1 MEHNVLWQV
10 VMLLAAA
17 VVAVAIC
24 KRYRLPSALAYFVIG
39 AVVGPEGLQLIPHI
53 EDVRFL
59 AEFGVVFLL
68 FTVGLE
74 FSLPI
79 LMAMKRVVLG
89 LGTAQVAVTT
99 AVVGAVAW
107 LSGLSGAAAVVLGG
121 MLAMSSTAIVI
132 RQLTEQLEIN
142 SRHGRLA
149 VGILLFQDLA
159 VVPFLI
165 LIPALASGGTSSLSS
180 ELFLALVKGIVVILI
195 MMWLGYKL
203 LRPLFRVIASF
214 HSAELFTLTALLFAL
229 AAAWITQQSGLSMAL
244 GGFLAGMM
252 IGETEFKHQVEA
264 DIRPFRDVLMGLFF
278 VSIGMLLNLPVIA
291 TNLHWIVLLLIA
303 ITLFKIVSIMAV
315 TMADG
320 TPKGVALRT
329 GVVLGQAGEFGLALL
344 MLAFASGLFSDRDTH
359 IIAAT
364 MVLSMALA
372 PFLLQKNGALAKK
385 FCAESYGRNR
395 QEILD
400 DIHSA
405 SQGLAG
411 HVIICGY
418 GRTGQNIAHL
428 LEQEGFQYVAL
439 DLDASRVNEARE
451 AGELATYG
459 DSTHLNI
466 LQAAGLPAA
475 RAVVITYDDVP
486 AAEKVLTNV
495 RNVRPDIP
503 ILVRTSDD
511 SALER
516 LQKAGATEVVPETFE
531 AALMLGSHLFLLL
544 NLPVSRILR
553 RLQAVRNDRYHL
565 LRAFFPG
572 QDVNSVEESE
582 SFKERLHSVTLPLK
596 AFAVGKTLGSMGL
609 ESINVTVTA
618 VRRGG
623 VRGSNPIPGMKLQA
637 GDTLV
642 LYGTPED
649 LVHAEGILV
658 SGQS

>member
-1 MEHNVLWQV
+1 MGHGVLWQI

-17 VVAVAIC
+17 VVTVAVC
-24 KRYRLPSALAYFVIG
+24 KHYRLPSALAYFVVGAFIG
-39 AVVGPEGLQLIPHI
+39 PAGLKLIPAT
-53 EDVRFL
+53 EDVQSL

-79 LMAMKRVVLG
+79 LIAMKRVVLG
-89 LGTAQVAVTT
+89 LGAAQVVATT

-107 LSGLSGAAAVVLGG
+107 LIGLPGESAVVLGG
-121 MLAMSSTAIVI
+121 VLAMSSTAIVI

-165 LIPALASGGTSSLSS
+165 LIPALAAGDTSSLTS
-180 ELFLALVKGIVVILI
+180 ELVLALIKGIVVIVA

-203 LRPLFRVIASF
+203 LRPLFRAIAAF

-229 AAAWITQQSGLSMAL
+229 AAAWVTQAFGLSMAL

-252 IGETEFKHQVEA
+252 IGETKFKYQVEA

-278 VSIGMLLNLPVIA
+278 ISIGMLLDLPEIVS
-291 TNLHWIVLLLIA
+291 NLHWILLLLLVV
-303 ITLFKIVSIMAV
+303 TFFKIISIMLV
-315 TMADG
+315 TMMDG
-320 TPKGVALRT
+320 VPKGVALRT
-329 GVVLGQAGEFGLALL
+329 GIVLGQSGEFGLALL
-344 MLAFASGLFSDRDTH
+344 MLAFGSGLFTENLTH

-372 PFLLQKNGALAKK
+372 PFLLQKNGTMAKR

-395 QEILD
+395 QEIID
-400 DIHSA
+400 DVQSS

-418 GRTGQNIAHL
+418 GRTGQNIGHL

-439 DLDASRVNEARE
+439 DLDASRVNEAKE
-451 AGELATYG
+451 AGELASYG

-466 LQAAGLPAA
+466 LQAAGIATA

-503 ILVRTSDD
+503 VLVRTSDD

-516 LQKAGATEVVPETFE
+516 LQNAGATEVVPETLE

-544 NLPVSRILR
+544 NLPVTRILR
-553 RLQAVRNDRYHL
+553 RMQAVRNDRYHL

-572 QDVNSVEESE
+572 QDPDSVEESE
-582 SFKERLHSVTLPLK
+582 TFKERLHSVTLPPK
-596 AFAVGKTLGSMGL
+596 AYAVDKLLGAL
-609 ESINVTVTA
+609 ELEAINVTVTA

-623 VRGSNPIPGMKLQA
+623 VRGSNPSPSMQLHA

-649 LVHAEGILV
+649 LVRAEGLLI
-658 SGQS
+658 SG

>member
-1 MEHNVLWQV
+1 MEHGVLWQV
-10 VMLLAAA
+10 VMLLTTA
-17 VVAVAIC
+17 VVAVAVC
-24 KRYRLPSALAYFVIG
+24 KRYRLPSALAYFVVG
-39 AVVGPEGLQLIPHI
+39 AFIGPEGFKLIPRT
-53 EDVRFL
+53 EDVQFL

-89 LGTAQVAVTT
+89 LGAAQVVVTT
-99 AVVGAVAW
+99 AVVGAIAW
-107 LSGLSGAAAVVLGG
+107 LIGLPGESAVVLGG

-165 LIPALASGGTSSLSS
+165 LIPALAAGDTSSLAS
-180 ELFLALVKGIVVILI
+180 ELVLALIKGVVVIVV

-203 LRPLFRVIASF
+203 LRPLFRAIAAF

-229 AAAWITQQSGLSMAL
+229 AAAWITQASGLSMAL

-278 VSIGMLLNLPVIA
+278 ISIGMLLDLPAIFS
-291 TNLHWIVLLLIA
+291 NLHWILLLLLVV
-303 ITLFKIVSIMAV
+303 TLFKIISIMWV
-315 TMADG
+315 TMMDG
-320 TPKGVALRT
+320 APKGVALRT
-329 GVVLGQAGEFGLALL
+329 GIVLGQSGEFGLALL
-344 MLAFASGLFSDRDTH
+344 MLAFASGLFTENLTH

-372 PFLLQKNGALAKK
+372 PFLLQRNGVMAKI
-385 FCAESYGRNR
+385 FCAESYSRNR

-400 DIHSA
+400 DIQNA

-418 GRTGQNIAHL
+418 GRTGQNIGHL

-439 DLDASRVNEARE
+439 DLDASRVNEAKE
-451 AGELATYG
+451 AGEPASYG
-459 DSTHLNI
+459 DSTHHNI
-466 LQAAGLPAA
+466 LQAAGLATA

-486 AAEKVLTNV
+486 AAEKVLINV

-503 ILVRTSDD
+503 VLVRTSDD

-516 LQKAGATEVVPETFE
+516 LQNAGATEVVPETLE

-544 NLPVSRILR
+544 NLPVTRILR
-553 RLQAVRNDRYHL
+553 RMQAVRNDRYHL

-572 QDVNSVEESE
+572 QDPDSVEGVEP
-582 SFKERLHSVTLPLK
+582 FKERLHSVTLPPK
-596 AFAVGKTLGSMGL
+596 AYAVGKSLGAL
-609 ESINVTVTA
+609 ELETINITVTA

-623 VRGSNPIPGMKLQA
+623 VRGSNPSPLMQLQP

-649 LVHAEGILV
+649 IVRAEGVLI
-658 SGQS
+658 SG

>member
-1 MEHNVLWQV
+1 MGHGVLWQI
-10 VMLLAAA
+10 VMLLTAA
-17 VVAVAIC
+17 VVAVAVC
-24 KRYRLPSALAYFVIG
+24 KHYRLPSALAYFVVGAFIG
-39 AVVGPEGLQLIPHI
+39 PAGLKLIPGA
-53 EDVRFL
+53 EDVQSL

-79 LMAMKRVVLG
+79 LIAMKRVVLG
-89 LGTAQVAVTT
+89 LGAAQVVATT

-107 LSGLSGAAAVVLGG
+107 LIGLPGESAVVLGG

-165 LIPALASGGTSSLSS
+165 LIPALAAGDTSSLAS
-180 ELFLALVKGIVVILI
+180 ELVLALIKGVAVIMV

-203 LRPLFRVIASF
+203 LRPLFRAIAAF

-229 AAAWITQQSGLSMAL
+229 AAAWITQASGLSMAL

-278 VSIGMLLNLPVIA
+278 ISIGMLLNLPEIFS
-291 TNLHWIVLLLIA
+291 NLHWILLLLLVV
-303 ITLFKIVSIMAV
+303 TVFKIISIMLVA
-315 TMADG
+315 MMDG
-320 TPKGVALRT
+320 IPKGVALRT
-329 GVVLGQAGEFGLALL
+329 GIVLGQSGEFGLALL
-344 MLAFASGLFSDRDTH
+344 MLAFASGLFTENLTH
-359 IIAAT
+359 IVAAT

-372 PFLLQKNGALAKK
+372 PFLVQKNSAMAKT

-400 DIHSA
+400 DVQSA

-418 GRTGQNIAHL
+418 GRTGQNIGHL

-439 DLDASRVNEARE
+439 DLDASRVNEAKE
-451 AGELATYG
+451 AGEPASYG

-466 LQAAGLPAA
+466 LQAAGIATA

-503 ILVRTSDD
+503 VLVRTSDD

-516 LQKAGATEVVPETFE
+516 LQNAGATEVVPETLE

-544 NLPVSRILR
+544 NLPVTRILR
-553 RLQAVRNDRYHL
+553 RMQAVRNDRYHL

-572 QDVNSVEESE
+572 QDPDSVEGAET
-582 SFKERLHSVTLPLK
+582 FKERLHSVTLPAK
-596 AFAVGKTLGSMGL
+596 AYAVGRLLGTLEL
-609 ESINVTVTA
+609 DTVNVTVTA

-623 VRGSNPIPGMKLQA
+623 VRGSNPSPSMQLQA

-649 LVHAEGILV
+649 LVRAEGILI
-658 SGQS
+658 SG